1 MMKRYVIH
9 VRRPVNLVSEI
20 TVEAE
25 TLHLA
30 RNFVLQRDTK
40 EFDWR
45 VTPNSDR
52 GHLIDHIEEV
62 FTEEV
67 TDGV

>member
-1 MMKRYVIH
+1 MRRFVIH
-9 VRRPVNLVSEI
+9 VYRPVNLVSEI

-25 TLHLA
+25 SLQLA
-30 RNFVLQRDTK
+30 RNFVLQKDSK
-40 EFDWR
+40 FFDWR

-52 GHLIDHIEEV
+52 GHMIDYIEEV

-67 TDGV
+67 NDGV